1 MPLVNHEIILILTWS
16 AKYILSD
23 ALKHNDLN

>member
-1 MPLVNHEIILILTWS
+1 MSLVNYEIILILTWS

-23 ALKHNDLN
+23 AFKHNALN